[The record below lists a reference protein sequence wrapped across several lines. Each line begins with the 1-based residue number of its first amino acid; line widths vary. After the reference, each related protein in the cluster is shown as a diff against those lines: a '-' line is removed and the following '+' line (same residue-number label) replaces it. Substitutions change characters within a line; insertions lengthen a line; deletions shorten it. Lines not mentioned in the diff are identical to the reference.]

1 LAGWLRLIVGR
12 VVLAIMSVRNLFKC
26 LLFVLLILTAGCGPA
41 LRPSLSQQ
49 ELLSAREASDRLV
62 NAEIKGFTPRLVM
75 RAKQEYDDYALGVR
89 SEPPVIDA
97 LVISGGGDWGA
108 FGAGFLK
115 GWGRVPKG
123 PMARPE
129 FDVVTGVST
138 GALIAPF
145 AFLGTER
152 TIDQVLNMYREP
164 RPDIVKL
171 RGLLFFLPRYASFTR
186 IPGLERDIT
195 ETVNS
200 EFLTRIVRE
209 GKRNRMLLVNTT
221 NLDDGDMRAWDVVE
235 EARSALRTGD
245 VDRVHNI
252 LLASAAIPGVFP
264 PREIDGRLYV
274 DGGITGNILYG
285 ARMHDEDSF
294 PAVWKTTYPDLPT
307 PKLRYWVVFNNQFRF
322 PPQITRPT
330 WAAIMRRSTNLATQ
344 SSTVNAIRHLY
355 ALAEISKL
363 KRGADVEVRI
373 VSIPADWA
381 PPKPG
386 VFVKETMNA
395 LADLGERMGANP
407 SSWRTE
413 PP

>member
-1 LAGWLRLIVGR
+1 MNAQ
-12 VVLAIMSVRNLFKC
+12 SLFKC
-26 LLFVLLILTAGCGPA
+26 LLFVLAVLVSGCGPV

-49 ELLSAREASDRLV
+49 ELLSARAASDRLV
-62 NAEIKGFTPRLVM
+62 EAEIKEFMPRLVT
-75 RAKQEYDDYALGVR
+75 RAKQEYDDYVLGLK
-89 SEPPVIDA
+89 SEPPVVDV

-152 TIDQVLNMYREP
+152 AIDQVLKIYREP
-164 RPDIVKL
+164 RPDIMKL
-171 RGLLFFLPRYASFTR
+171 RGFLFFLPRYASFTR
-186 IPGLERDIT
+186 IPGLEKDIA
-195 ETVNS
+195 ETIDIG
-200 EFLTRIVRE
+200 FLNHIVRE
-209 GKRNRMLLVNTT
+209 GERHRMLVVNTT
-221 NLDDGDMRAWDVVE
+221 DLDDGEMHAFDVVK
-235 EARSALRTGD
+235 EARGAVRTGD
-245 VDRVHNI
+245 VDRVHRI

-264 PREIDGRLYV
+264 PRDIDGRLYV

-285 ARMHDEDSF
+285 ARMHEEDSF
-294 PAVWKTTYPDLPT
+294 PAVWKTTYPDQPI

-330 WAAIMRRSTNLATQ
+330 WAAIMRRSINLATQ
-344 SSTVNAIRHLY
+344 SSTVNAMRHLY
-355 ALAEISKL
+355 ALAEVSKL
-363 KRGADVEVRI
+363 KRNADVEVRI
-373 VSIPADWA
+373 VSVPADWV

-395 LADLGERMGANP
+395 LANIGERMGGNP
-407 SSWRTE
+407 ASWRDT

>member
-1 LAGWLRLIVGR
+1 MASLIVGR

-26 LLFVLLILTAGCGPA
+26 LLFVLLILAAGCGPA

-62 NAEIKGFTPRLVM
+62 NAEIKGFTPRLVT
-75 RAKQEYDDYALGVR
+75 RAKQEYDDYVLGVR

-186 IPGLERDIT
+186 IPGLERDIA
-195 ETVNS
+195 EAIDS
-200 EFLTRIVRE
+200 EFLNRIVRE
-209 GKRNRMLLVNTT
+209 GRRNRMLLVNTT

-245 VDRVHNI
+245 VDRVHRI
-252 LLASAAIPGVFP
+252 LLASAAVPGVFP

-274 DGGITGNILYG
+274 DGGVTGNILYG
-285 ARMHDEDSF
+285 ARTHDEDSF
-294 PAVWKTTYPDLPT
+294 SAVWKKTYPDLPIL
-307 PKLRYWVVFNNQFRF
+307 KQRYWVILNNQFRF
-322 PPQITRPT
+322 LPQITRQT

-344 SSTVNAIRHLY
+344 SATVNALRHLY

-363 KRGADVEVRI
+363 KRGADVEIRVI
-373 VSIPADWA
+373 SVPADWT

>member
-1 LAGWLRLIVGR
+1 
-12 VVLAIMSVRNLFKC
+12 MNVRSLFKC
-26 LLFVLLILTAGCGPA
+26 LLFVLAILVSGCGPV
-41 LRPSLSQQ
+41 LRPSPSQQ
-49 ELLSAREASDRLV
+49 ELMVDRAASDRLT
-62 NAEIKGFTPRLVM
+62 NAEIKRFMPRLVT
-75 RAKQEYDDYALGVR
+75 RAKQEYDDYVLGLR

-145 AFLGTER
+145 AFLGTDR
-152 TIDQVLNMYREP
+152 TIDQVLKMYREP
-164 RPDIVKL
+164 RPDIMKL
-171 RGLLFFLPRYASFTR
+171 RGILFFLPRYASFTR
-186 IPGLERDIT
+186 IPGLEKDIT
-195 ETVNS
+195 EAIDTG
-200 EFLTRIVRE
+200 FLNRIVRE
-209 GKRNRMLLVNTT
+209 GERHRMLLVNTT
-221 NLDDGDMRAWDVVE
+221 NLDDGEMHAWDVVKQ
-235 EARSALRTGD
+235 AKSALRTGD
-245 VDRVHNI
+245 VDRVHRI

-274 DGGITGNILYG
+274 DGGVTGNILYG
-285 ARMHDEDSF
+285 ARTREEDSF
-294 PAVWKTTYPDLPT
+294 PVVWKRTYPDLPI
-307 PKLRYWVVFNNQFRF
+307 PKLRYWVIFNNQFRF
-322 PPQITRPT
+322 LPQITRPT
-330 WAAIMRRSTNLATQ
+330 WAAIMRRSTNLASQ

-363 KRGADVEVRI
+363 KRGTEFEIRVISV
-373 VSIPADWA
+373 PADWT

-395 LADLGERMGANP
+395 LADIGERMGADP

>member
-1 LAGWLRLIVGR
+1 MASLIVGR

-26 LLFVLLILTAGCGPA
+26 LLFVLLILAAGCGPA

-62 NAEIKGFTPRLVM
+62 NAEIKGFTPRLVT
-75 RAKQEYDDYALGVR
+75 RAKQEYDDYVLGVR

>member
-1 LAGWLRLIVGR
+1 MASLIVGR

-26 LLFVLLILTAGCGPA
+26 LLFVLLILAAGCGPA

-62 NAEIKGFTPRLVM
+62 NAEIKGFTPRLVT
-75 RAKQEYDDYALGVR
+75 RAKQEYDDYVLGVR

-186 IPGLERDIT
+186 IPGLERDIA
-195 ETVNS
+195 EAIDS
-200 EFLTRIVRE
+200 EFLNRIVRE
-209 GKRNRMLLVNTT
+209 GRRNRMLLVNTT

-245 VDRVHNI
+245 VDRVHRI
-252 LLASAAIPGVFP
+252 LLASAAVPGVFP

-274 DGGITGNILYG
+274 DGGVTGNILYG
-285 ARMHDEDSF
+285 ARTHDEDSF
-294 PAVWKTTYPDLPT
+294 SAVWKKTYPDLPI
-307 PKLRYWVVFNNQFRF
+307 PKQRYWVILNNQFRF
-322 PPQITRPT
+322 LPQITRQT

-344 SSTVNAIRHLY
+344 SATVNALRHLY

-363 KRGADVEVRI
+363 KRGADVEIRVI
-373 VSIPADWA
+373 SVPADWT

>member
-1 LAGWLRLIVGR
+1 MNA
-12 VVLAIMSVRNLFKC
+12 RNLFKC
-26 LLFVLLILTAGCGPA
+26 LLFVLAVLVAGCGPA

-49 ELLSAREASDRLV
+49 ELLSAREASDRLTE
-62 NAEIKGFTPRLVM
+62 AEIKGFTPRLVT
-75 RAKQEYDDYALGVR
+75 RAKQEYDDYALGVT
-89 SEPPVIDA
+89 SEPPVLDA

-115 GWGRVPKG
+115 GWGRIPKG

-152 TIDQVLNMYREP
+152 TIDQVLKMYREP
-164 RPDIVKL
+164 RADIMKL

-195 ETVNS
+195 ETVDS
-200 EFLTRIVRE
+200 EFLTRVVRE

-221 NLDDGDMRAWDVVE
+221 NLDDGDMRAWDVIK
-235 EARSALRTGD
+235 EARNALRTGN

-274 DGGITGNILYG
+274 DGGVTGNILYG
-285 ARMHDEDSF
+285 ARTHDEDSF
-294 PAVWKTTYPDLPT
+294 SAVWKTTYPDLPI
-307 PKLRYWVVFNNQFRF
+307 PKQRYWVILNNQFRF
-322 PPQITRPT
+322 LPQITRPT
-330 WAAIMRRSTNLATQ
+330 WSAIMLRSTNLATQ
-344 SSTVNAIRHLY
+344 SSTVNALRHLY
-355 ALAEISKL
+355 ALAEIAKL
-363 KRGADVEVRI
+363 KRGADVEIRVI
-373 VSIPADWA
+373 SVPADWT

-386 VFVKETMNA
+386 VFVKETMDA

>member
-1 LAGWLRLIVGR
+1 
-12 VVLAIMSVRNLFKC
+12 MSVRNLFKC

>member
-1 LAGWLRLIVGR
+1 MNAG
-12 VVLAIMSVRNLFKC
+12 SCFKY
-26 LLFVLLILTAGCGPA
+26 LLFVLAVLTSGCGPV

-49 ELLSAREASDRLV
+49 ELLSARATSDRLV
-62 NAEIKGFTPRLVM
+62 EAEIKEFMPRLVM
-75 RAKQEYDDYALGVR
+75 RAKQEYDDYVLGLN
-89 SEPPVIDA
+89 SEPPVIDV

-152 TIDQVLNMYREP
+152 TIDQVLKIYREP
-164 RPDIVKL
+164 RPDIMKL
-171 RGLLFFLPRYASFTR
+171 RGFLFFLPRYASFTR
-186 IPGLERDIT
+186 IPGLEKDIA
-195 ETVNS
+195 ETINTG
-200 EFLTRIVRE
+200 FLNRIVRE
-209 GKRNRMLLVNTT
+209 GERHRMLVVNTT
-221 NLDDGDMRAWDVVE
+221 DLDDGEMHAFDVVK
-235 EARSALRTGD
+235 EASGAVRTGD
-245 VDRVHNI
+245 VDRVHRI

-264 PREIDGRLYV
+264 PRDIDGRLYV

-285 ARMHDEDSF
+285 ARMHEEDSF
-294 PAVWKTTYPDLPT
+294 PAVWKTTYPDQPI
-307 PKLRYWVVFNNQFRF
+307 PKLRYWIVFNNQFRF

-330 WAAIMRRSTNLATQ
+330 WAAIMRRSINLATQ
-344 SSTVNAIRHLY
+344 SSTVNAMRHLY
-355 ALAEISKL
+355 ASAEISKL
-363 KRGADVEVRI
+363 KRGADIEIRVISV
-373 VSIPADWA
+373 PADWT

-395 LADLGERMGANP
+395 LADLGERLGANP